1 MFIYL
6 LLNVFY
12 RIIRFRSN
20 LFISFFINIILNVI
34 GFALFKNINII
45 NILLIKQ
52 ISFILQVFCEIFI
65 LIISF

>member
-20 LFISFFINIILNVI
+20 SFISFFINIILNVI